1 MKKPRRLP
9 ANGAQCDVY
18 DSMSENT
25 RHAGPVNPVTI
36 AERRRGERGSH
47 PHTESLSEARMET
60 KLNHSE
66 NQESNY

>member
-47 PHTESLSEARMET
+47 PHTESLSEARMELRFNQSEKKHT
-60 KLNHSE
+60 NH
-66 NQESNY
+66 